1 MDVGEPNNTIFIK
14 NLNEKYSKAR
24 MLDELKTILRK
35 KFSTY
40 GEVVD
45 IVALSN
51 FYSKGQAFVVFKE
64 LEAAKKAIAAEQG
77 QILSLPS
84 IGGGKDMVIAFA
96 RAKSDALAKADGT
109 FEPRPKRVRPTP
121 PTGVKPKSDKMEED
135 GGRANGL
142 PPPAAPADAGGYPPP
157 QPQQQP
163 QQPQQFQPPPQQQQW
178 GAPPPASSA
187 QAPGYPGGPPPPGMQ
202 MGGPPPPVWGGAS
215 GPPPPMGGPPGYGG
229 PPARPPAPQVPGV
242 IPPHPILF
250 LENLPEDATT
260 ESISAVF
267 SQCAGFKEV
276 RLVPSRPGLGF
287 AEFEN
292 EMQSGMAMSRLQGHT
307 IGEKAMKITFSKS

>member
-1 MDVGEPNNTIFIK
+1 MVDVGEPNNTIYIK

-157 QPQQQP
+157 QPQQQ
-163 QQPQQFQPPPQQQQW
+163 QPQ
-178 GAPPPASSA
+178 
-187 QAPGYPGGPPPPGMQ
+187 
-202 MGGPPPPVWGGAS
+202 
-215 GPPPPMGGPPGYGG
+215 
-229 PPARPPAPQVPGV
+229 
-242 IPPHPILF
+242 
-250 LENLPEDATT
+250 
-260 ESISAVF
+260 
-267 SQCAGFKEV
+267 
-276 RLVPSRPGLGF
+276 
-287 AEFEN
+287 
-292 EMQSGMAMSRLQGHT
+292 
-307 IGEKAMKITFSKS
+307 